1 MRRKISVHK
10 NKNLSAVGKWPTSWD
25 IVSTQLL
32 VSRVTA
38 LNAEVAPYVQAFD
51 VLRPI
56 PQREIDLVTEGPI
69 FPQNPGYSLSS

>member
-1 MRRKISVHK
+1 MKISVHK
-10 NKNLSAVGKWPTSWD
+10 NENLSAVGKWQTSWD

-38 LNAEVAPYVQAFD
+38 LNAEAAPYVQAFD

-56 PQREIDLVTEGPI
+56 PQRGIDLLTEGPI

>member
-1 MRRKISVHK
+1 MKILVHK
-10 NKNLSAVGKWPTSWD
+10 NENLSAVGKWQTSWD
-25 IVSTQLL
+25 IASTQLL

-38 LNAEVAPYVQAFD
+38 LNAEAAPYVQAFD